1 MLVFSC
7 RQQGDNMNALGLNHI
22 GFDDVFVALEGF
34 LPGHQVWLKMEK
46 YHPTGSIKFKT
57 AVEILD
63 TLEASA
69 ALRPGQMVIESSSG
83 NLGVAL
89 AFLCRQRGYRFTCVV
104 DPHALGDNLQRI
116 RDYGGETAM
125 VTARDA
131 SGGHLAARLAKVQA
145 LLAAHPGAIWTNQYA
160 NPANARAHERFTAPA
175 VLRNVPDVDVLMV
188 GAGTTGTLLGCMQHM
203 HRVAPLVKVV
213 AVDSVG
219 SVTFGSPPAARKLPG
234 IGSGVRPAL
243 ADAVDAMQRP
253 DVHLIPE
260 PDTIAMCRHLRDQ
273 HGVLVGASTGTV
285 VCGLLREARRHPAG
299 RTFVAISPDGGERYQ
314 DTVFNDAWV
323 RQAFPEEALCLG

>member
-1 MLVFSC
+1 MK
-7 RQQGDNMNALGLNHI
+7 ALDLNQIGL
-22 GFDDVFVALEGF
+22 DDVFVSLDGF
-34 LPGHQVWLKMEK
+34 LPIHRVWLKMEK

-57 AVEILD
+57 AVELLD
-63 TLEASA
+63 TLEASGS
-69 ALRPGQMVIESSSG
+69 LRPGQMVVESSSG

-104 DPHALGDNLQRI
+104 DPNALSDNLQRI
-116 RDYGGETAM
+116 RDHGGHTAM
-125 VTARDA
+125 VTAKDA
-131 SGGHLAARLAKVQA
+131 GGGYLAARLAKVQA
-145 LLAAHPGAIWTNQYA
+145 LLALYPGAIWTNQYA

-175 VLRNVPDVDVLMV
+175 VLRNVPDVDVLVV

-203 HRVAPLVKVV
+203 HRVAPRVKVV

-219 SVTFGSPPAARKLPG
+219 SVTFGGPSAPRKLPG

-243 ADAVDAMQRP
+243 ADAVDALRRP
-253 DVHLIPE
+253 DVHVIPE
-260 PDTIAMCRHLRDQ
+260 PDTIAMCRRLRDE

-285 VCGLLREARRHPAG
+285 VCGLLQEARRHPAG

-323 RQAFPEEALCLG
+323 RQAFPEESLCLG